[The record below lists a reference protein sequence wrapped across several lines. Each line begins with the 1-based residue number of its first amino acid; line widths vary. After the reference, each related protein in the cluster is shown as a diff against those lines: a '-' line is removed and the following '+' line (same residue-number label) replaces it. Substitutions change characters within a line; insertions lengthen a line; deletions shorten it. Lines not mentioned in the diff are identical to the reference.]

1 MMALCASISGTLLA
15 FLNEPLPGSIEPLG
29 WAMIFGLAI
38 GSTGIATIVYL
49 AMIDRNGPTEV
60 ARINYFP
67 PFVSV
72 FIGVLIL
79 GETFT
84 PRIAIAFATIMLGVW
99 VARNRVKKV
108 APSSL
113 RS

>member
-1 MMALCASISGTLLA
+1 
-15 FLNEPLPGSIEPLG
+15 
-29 WAMIFGLAI
+29 MIFGLAI